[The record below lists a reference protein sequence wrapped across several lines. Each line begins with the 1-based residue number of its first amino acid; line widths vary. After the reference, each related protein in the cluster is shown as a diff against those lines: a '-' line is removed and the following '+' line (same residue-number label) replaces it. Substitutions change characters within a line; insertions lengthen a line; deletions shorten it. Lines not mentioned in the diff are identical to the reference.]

1 MQNPCP
7 TPTINPVPTA
17 TPTPTINPVPTVI
30 ELNGQTITPSELTAG
45 ELISKISSS
54 DGNRNFNQE
63 EVKALNS
70 VLDSGIYEKT
80 DLGNGLVLIT
90 NPNKKDPIED
100 KLQNEVESLLQMPRF
115 KGLADKLS
123 TIDTNVFL
131 SDIDQNSLATNA
143 LFRNTNGVLE
153 GIVNISPKNDFDNTQ
168 ADLPQIATLL
178 SNELQEIASKL
189 DPSTKVSSRSY
200 QETTYAID
208 TVMGNIIDKI
218 DGFTSMTPV
227 EKDEAISNY
236 LKNNTNDQEI
246 KNDINAMIQDINQQ
260 AGYGYLNYDSRSEAE
275 ASLQTL
281 NEKLSYLFGDV
292 PTNLKVG
299 IKPIQTQNGTKYTFE
314 IV

>member
-1 MQNPCP
+1 
-7 TPTINPVPTA
+7 
-17 TPTPTINPVPTVI
+17 
-30 ELNGQTITPSELTAG
+30 
-45 ELISKISSS
+45 
-54 DGNRNFNQE
+54 
-63 EVKALNS
+63 
-70 VLDSGIYEKT
+70 
-80 DLGNGLVLIT
+80 
-90 NPNKKDPIED
+90 
-100 KLQNEVESLLQMPRF
+100 
-115 KGLADKLS
+115 
-123 TIDTNVFL
+123 
-131 SDIDQNSLATNA
+131 
-143 LFRNTNGVLE
+143 
-153 GIVNISPKNDFDNTQ
+153 
-168 ADLPQIATLL
+168 
-178 SNELQEIASKL
+178 
-189 DPSTKVSSRSY
+189 
-200 QETTYAID
+200 
-208 TVMGNIIDKI
+208 MGNIIDKI